1 MKYGSSL
8 LIFIAFALYSALLH
22 AEGKYAVVIGNSA
35 YVVADKLKNPVND
48 ARLMADTLD
57 ELNFD
62 VTLITNATKL
72 DIEQAVDKLI
82 LNLKEDRGAVMFY
95 YAGHGVQLEG
105 NNYLLP
111 VDADVREEIEVA
123 HKGYNV
129 SHLLDRL
136 KVINNKTNI
145 ILLDACR
152 DNPFAGIAKANSRS
166 AASGVRA
173 LKLKSAPKLSSG
185 LSKLDAP
192 SNTLIAYATA
202 PGKVAYDGNGK
213 NSHYT
218 TALVES
224 MMIEGLTAEQVFKNV
239 RGKIIKET
247 NGEQIPWESSSLVY
261 DLYFKP
267 RKTLPTGW

>member
-1 MKYGSSL
+1 MRYGNSL
-8 LIFIAFALYSALLH
+8 LFFLVFTLYSALLH

-48 ARLMADTLD
+48 AHLIADTLND
-57 ELNFD
+57 LNFD
-62 VTLITNATKL
+62 VTLIADATKL

-82 LNLKEDRGAVMFY
+82 VNLKNDRGVVMFY

-111 VDADVREEIEVA
+111 VDADVREEAEVK
-123 HKGYNV
+123 HQGYNV

-136 KVINNKTNI
+136 KLVNNKTNI

-166 AASGVRA
+166 IASGVRA
-173 LKLKSAPKLSSG
+173 LKLKSTPKLSSG

-192 SNTLIAYATA
+192 PNTLIAYATA
-202 PGKVAYDGNGK
+202 PGKVAYDGDGK
-213 NSHYT
+213 NSPYT

-224 MMIEGLTAEQVFKNV
+224 MMIEGLTVEQVFKKV
-239 RGKIIKET
+239 RGKIIKDS
-247 NGEQIPWESSSLVY
+247 NGNQIPWESSSLVY
-261 DLYFKP
+261 ELYFKP

>member
-8 LIFIAFALYSALLH
+8 LIFLAFALYSALLH
-22 AEGKYAVVIGNSA
+22 AEGKYAVIIGNST

-57 ELNFD
+57 DLNFD
-62 VTLITNATKL
+62 VTLITDATKL

-82 LNLKEDRGAVMFY
+82 ADLKNKRGVVMFY
-95 YAGHGVQLEG
+95 YAGHGIQLEG

-111 VDADVREEIEVA
+111 VDADVREEAEVKY
-123 HKGYNV
+123 KGYNV

-136 KVINNKTNI
+136 KVVNNKTNI

-152 DNPFAGIAKANSRS
+152 DNPFAGIVKANSRS
-166 AASGVRA
+166 AASGTRA
-173 LKLKSAPKLSSG
+173 LKLKATPKLSSG

-202 PGKVAYDGNGK
+202 PGKVAYDGDGK
-213 NSHYT
+213 NSPYT

-224 MMIEGLTAEQVFKNV
+224 MMIEGLTVEQVFKNV

-261 DLYFKP
+261 ELYFKP